1 MKYLLICLMA
11 LTLISCKELEVEKFE
26 YQTVTMMGKTILSVT
41 KDKVIVDFNGRGE
54 PTHFERDTKDS
65 EWVALMSG
73 LREVKLDEVNSL
85 KAPSDKRA
93 TDAAPFAKML
103 FSTPDSTYMS
113 ASFDHKNPNAMLMP
127 IMDEILKIQAE
138 NAK

>member
-1 MKYLLICLMA
+1 MA